1 VPDYSEFFEALG
13 GHDRY
18 ALLGGRQINMITESS
33 RDCWWGLSIVLP
45 IVGARGNLRRGS
57 MTTPLFRGLK
67 TRSQSELERL
77 ALSESTRK
85 GPVMSVRSPMSMTA
99 IAAVAALILAACG
112 SSDASREA
120 AGAGGLPDCAEGLAA
135 ECIVTIPGGTEPIAV
150 SNGALVT
157 FADQGQ
163 PVNSVTASRIC
174 WSEEGDVDASTCATT
189 EAELPAWVSVQ
200 RTAVDRAGTAWPSL
214 RLRFLDV
221 ADSAG
226 EEFVPLPAT
235 VSVLLDGVSGP
246 SAVNLEIACC
256 DRAADSSA
264 AAVQGSTA
272 AYITLANELTLP
284 DGTPVSVTWQVTDTK
299 NEFWDGSSRPDH
311 APPQG
316 LQGLVQA
323 SGSGEYKVRTE
334 VADQWGIFTENPNFT
349 LTPVIEVDG
358 QRVVLDPWLLV
369 YLGGWQLLLDNQE
382 VDGCRTAPSFTA
394 STPQGELRYL
404 ISGTC
409 GRFGGVSSFTLEL
422 SPE

>member
-1 VPDYSEFFEALG
+1 MSPF
-13 GHDRY
+13 
-18 ALLGGRQINMITESS
+18 Q
-33 RDCWWGLSIVLP
+33 SIH
-45 IVGARGNLRRGS
+45 AMRRELD
-57 MTTPLFRGLK
+57 TPLFRGLK
-67 TRSQSELERL
+67 TRSKSELERL

-99 IAAVAALILAACG
+99 IAAAAALILAACG

-135 ECIVTIPGGTEPIAV
+135 ECIVTVPGGAEPIAV

-200 RTAVDRAGTAWPSL
+200 RTAVDRAGTAWPGL

-235 VSVLLDGVSGP
+235 VSVLLDGASGP
-246 SAVNLEIACC
+246 SAVNLEVACC

-264 AAVQGSTA
+264 AAVQRSTA
-272 AYITLANELTLP
+272 AYLTVANELTLP
-284 DGTPVSVTWQVTDTK
+284 DGTPTSITWQVTDTK
-299 NEFWDGSSRPDH
+299 NECWDGSSRPDH

-323 SGSGEYKVRTE
+323 SGSGPYKVRTE
-334 VADQWGIFTENPNFT
+334 VSDDCWDQDSSPHFVLAAVIDVGGEQTAIAQTRLVFTTYPYNWQI
-349 LTPVIEVDG
+349 LLARMRIGCGSTP
-358 QRVVLDPWLLV
+358 
-369 YLGGWQLLLDNQE
+369 
-382 VDGCRTAPSFTA
+382 TFTA
-394 STPQGELRYL
+394 STPQGELRYRMRL
-404 ISGTC
+404 TCSSGAL
-409 GRFGGVSSFTLEL
+409 SSLVVEA
-422 SPE
+422 SSE

>member
-1 VPDYSEFFEALG
+1 
-13 GHDRY
+13 
-18 ALLGGRQINMITESS
+18 
-33 RDCWWGLSIVLP
+33 
-45 IVGARGNLRRGS
+45 
-57 MTTPLFRGLK
+57 
-67 TRSQSELERL
+67 
-77 ALSESTRK
+77 
-85 GPVMSVRSPMSMTA
+85 MSLRSPMSMTA
-99 IAAVAALILAACG
+99 IAAVAVLILAACG
-112 SSDASREA
+112 SNDASRQA

-135 ECIVTIPGGTEPIAV
+135 ECIVTVPGGVEPIAV

-163 PVNSVTASRIC
+163 PVNSLTASRIC

-256 DRAADSSA
+256 DRDADPPA

-284 DGTPVSVTWQVTDTK
+284 DGTPVSVTWYVTDTK
-299 NEFWDGSSRPDH
+299 NTFWDGSSRPDH
-311 APPQG
+311 APPLG

-323 SGSGEYKVRTE
+323 SGSGQYKVRTE
-334 VADQWGIFTENPNFT
+334 VADQPFVEWDHPIANFN

-358 QRVVLDPWLLV
+358 QRVVLDPWHLFFPDHV
-369 YLGGWQLLLDNQE
+369 WQMALDNWT
-382 VDGCRTAPSFTA
+382 VDGCSTTPDFTA
-394 STPQGELRYL
+394 STPQGELRYR

-409 GRFGGVSSFTLEL
+409 RRGLSSFTLEP